1 MSRVPKVGMIFR
13 SFEVVVPGFPT
24 HELFDDAIF
33 EGLEADD
40 RKPPARNQETEGPFQ
55 PVLD

>member
-1 MSRVPKVGMIFR
+1 MSRAPKIRMIFR
-13 SFEVVVPGFPT
+13 PFEVVVPGFPA
-24 HELFDDAIF
+24 HELFDDTIF

-40 RKPPARNQETEGPFQ
+40 RKPPAWTQETKGPFQ